1 MAPRT
6 RHVPLR
12 RCVRC
17 RRSAP
22 QAELLRVARDE
33 RGRWHLDPGRTAG
46 GRGAWLCPDCAARAT
61 EKDLRRAFRASAAEV
76 AAELD
81 RHVMERP
88 AREG

>member
-1 MAPRT
+1 MAPRI

-17 RRSAP
+17 RVSAP
-22 QAELLRVARDE
+22 KAEMLRVARDE
-33 RGRWHLDPGRTAG
+33 DGRWHLDPTGTAG

-61 EKDLRRAFRASAAEV
+61 EKELRRAFRASAAEV

-81 RHVMERP
+81 RHARERP